1 MQIKRVQT
9 VMTYD
14 QWKAE
19 YKKRIRKSFM
29 DAISTFFQWIVLTL
43 LFTGFPLG
51 MIIHWAA
58 VGY

>member
-1 MQIKRVQT
+1 MRTKRVQT

-19 YKKRIRKSFM
+19 YKKRIRKSIM
-29 DAISTFFQWIVLTL
+29 DTVSTCVQWGVITL
-43 LFTGFPLG
+43 LFTGMPLS
-51 MIIHWAA
+51 MIIHWVA

>member
-1 MQIKRVQT
+1 MTDKR
-9 VMTYD
+9 MTYE
-14 QWKAE
+14 QWTATFKHNL
-19 YKKRIRKSFM
+19 KKQIVHSLN
-29 DAISTFFQWIVLTL
+29 TFFQWIVLTL

>member
-19 YKKRIRKSFM
+19 YKKESGSHLWM
-29 DAISTFFQWIVLTL
+29 PYQPVSSGL
-43 LFTGFPLG
+43 
-51 MIIHWAA
+51 
-58 VGY
+58 

>member
-29 DAISTFFQWIVLTL
+29 DAISTCVQWVVITL
-43 LFTGFPLG
+43 LFTGMPLS
-51 MIIHWAA
+51 MIIT
-58 VGY
+58 G